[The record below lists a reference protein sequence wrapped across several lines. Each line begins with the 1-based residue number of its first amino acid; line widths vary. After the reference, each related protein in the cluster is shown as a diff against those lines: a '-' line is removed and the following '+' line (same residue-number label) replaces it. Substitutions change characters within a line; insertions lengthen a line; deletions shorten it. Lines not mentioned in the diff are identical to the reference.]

1 MLGKSTLGIMA
12 LLGLCHIQIILH
24 LGLCH
29 IRDHVTFGIML
40 FGIMSFRIMSHSG
53 LCVWD
58 YVKFGIMSSSGLTL
72 IHTALGIKLPHKLK
86 RKMFRIVLS
95 KKIMKTIAI
104 PGKMS

>member
-1 MLGKSTLGIMA
+1 MLGKSALGIMS
-12 LLGLCHIQIILH
+12 LSGLCHIQIILH

-40 FGIMSFRIMSHSG
+40 FGVMSHSV